1 MKLKANAL
9 SPSAPES
16 AVLRQMIRNSQTG
29 CVAVDCLASG
39 TTEEAIVETMRA
51 LFDLPG
57 ETVEADVAR
66 ILGELRRLN
75 VLDE

>member
-16 AVLRQMIRNSQTG
+16 AVLRQVIRNSQTG
-29 CVAVDCLASG
+29 CVAVDCLASD

-57 ETVEADVAR
+57 EPVEADVAR